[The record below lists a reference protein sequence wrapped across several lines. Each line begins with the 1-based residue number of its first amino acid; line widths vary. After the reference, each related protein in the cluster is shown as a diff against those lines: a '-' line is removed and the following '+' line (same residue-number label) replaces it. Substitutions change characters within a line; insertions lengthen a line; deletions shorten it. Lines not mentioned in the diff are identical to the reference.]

1 MSTLENT
8 KECQLEIEAH
18 IVLLPYNYC
27 YMY

>member
-27 YMY
+27 YMQ